1 MSWANNKRTFL
12 ILFRDQKD
20 LSIIALRQEQLLLAQ
35 LEPEQVHLEDRLREL
50 KRPRC
55 DRGNKCE
62 SDCML
67 DHGDD
72 NDDAPVETRV
82 KGKERQKK

>member
-1 MSWANNKRTFL
+1 MDAE
-12 ILFRDQKD
+12 
-20 LSIIALRQEQLLLAQ
+20 EQLLLAQ

-82 KGKERQKK
+82 KGKERQKKYFFSLPKFSIFFFSYRGTTR